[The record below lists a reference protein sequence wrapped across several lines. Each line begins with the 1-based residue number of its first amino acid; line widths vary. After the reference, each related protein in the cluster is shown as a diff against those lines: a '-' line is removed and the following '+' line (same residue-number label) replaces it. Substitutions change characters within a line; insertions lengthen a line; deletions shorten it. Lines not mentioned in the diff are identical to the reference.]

1 MASVSS
7 VPPDTPTQAVD
18 EAAQTYCYRHSDTPT
33 KLRCSRC
40 DRPICG
46 RCATPASVGQHC
58 PECVADAR
66 RSAPRVKTAMQASAP
81 VVLGIIITCAIV
93 YLLQLT
99 ESSVTDRYGMSPIAV
114 AYFDEWWRLLTAT
127 FLHSDRTFIHILFN
141 MYVLYAYGPMV
152 EQAFGHV
159 RFATL
164 YMVAGL
170 AGSAASYTFSAVNI
184 LGVGASGAIFGIVGV
199 LVVHFYNRG
208 HRQIVNSL
216 LGFIGINLVLG
227 FVLPGID
234 NAAHIGGLVGGFA
247 LGYGFDNGGRPA
259 SATRQLLTLA
269 LVTGAAV
276 ALVIYRTATFPCI
289 PQLVNC

>member
-1 MASVSS
+1 VSS
-7 VPPDTPTQAVD
+7 NPPDAPTQAVD
-18 EAAQTYCYRHSDTPT
+18 DAAETYCYRHSDTPT

-40 DRPICG
+40 NRPICG
-46 RCATPASVGQHC
+46 RCAIPASVGQHC
-58 PECVADAR
+58 PECVAEAR
-66 RSAPRVKTAMQASAP
+66 REAPRVKTAMQANAP
-81 VVLGIIITCAIV
+81 VVLGIVVACAIV

-99 ESSVTDRYGMSPIAV
+99 DGSVTGRFGMSPIAV
-114 AYFDEWWRLLTAT
+114 KLGDWWRLFTAT

-159 RFATL
+159 RFAAFYL
-164 YMVAGL
+164 VAGL
-170 AGSAASYTFSAVNI
+170 AGSAASYAFSAVNI

-208 HRQIVNSL
+208 QRQVVNSL

-234 NAAHIGGLVGGFA
+234 NAAHIGGLIGGAA

-269 LVTGAAV
+269 LVGGTAI
-276 ALVIYRTATFPCI
+276 ALVMYRTGTFPCGLESGI
-289 PQLVNC
+289 PC